1 MTSVTSLASYNL
13 ENFADKL
20 SFALQNSALGILITF
35 SVLVLLFVVVKIVA
49 SVISGKQN
57 KESSTAPAEKK
68 EAPVAAPVP
77 AAVPTPV
84 AQSEDN
90 GELIAAITAA
100 ISLMLEAE
108 GKDPRGFRVVSF
120 RRSSSRK

>member
-1 MTSVTSLASYNL
+1 MTSVTSLSSYSF
-13 ENFADKL
+13 ENFSDKVK
-20 SFALQNSALGILITF
+20 FALQNSLLGILITF

-68 EAPVAAPVP
+68 EAPVAAPAP
-77 AAVPTPV
+77 AAVPAPV
-84 AQSEDN
+84 AKSDDN

-108 GKDPRGFRVVSF
+108 GKDPRGFKVVSF